1 LGCGYNAV
9 NSSSIF
15 KVTNLCDKGQ
25 IEIVCTATSR
35 AGKSN
40 ITPLENLIYINN
52 DELDL
57 NTATYGENAYVF
69 WEKYFTTGQPYTLRI
84 WGRNFEVGEI
94 ASLYLTTD
102 NGRYVS
108 IKYNEEDVYDEDTS
122 TWSNY
127 TYISLES
134 GRNDANGQPMFPYY
148 IESERILTSTIT
160 SSTDL
165 FVGIQAQNGLFDISF
180 QII

>member
-1 LGCGYNAV
+1 M
-9 NSSSIF
+9 
-15 KVTNLCDKGQ
+15 
-25 IEIVCTATSR
+25 
-35 AGKSN
+35 
-40 ITPLENLIYINN
+40 
-52 DELDL
+52 
-57 NTATYGENAYVF
+57 
-69 WEKYFTTGQPYTLRI
+69 
-84 WGRNFEVGEI
+84 GEI
-94 ASLYLTTD
+94 AGLYITPD

-108 IKYNEEDVYDEDTS
+108 TKYNEEDVYDERTKI
-122 TWSNY
+122 WSNY

-134 GRNDANGQPMFPYY
+134 GRNDINGQPMFPYY